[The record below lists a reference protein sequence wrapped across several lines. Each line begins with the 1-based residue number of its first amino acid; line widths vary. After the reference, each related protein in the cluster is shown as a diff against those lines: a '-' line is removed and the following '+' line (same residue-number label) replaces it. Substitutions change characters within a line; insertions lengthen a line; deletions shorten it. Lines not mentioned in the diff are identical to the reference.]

1 MAPLAASK
9 CLFIHRCIVRTVF
22 DDLLNAFYFFV
33 LDFCRDAA
41 AGVQPAEVVRRCRV
55 RAKQGEA
62 EALRQQLSKV
72 GVSRCSDAAPLFSP
86 AFD

>member
-1 MAPLAASK
+1 MAPLTCSK
-9 CLFIHRCIVRTVF
+9 CLSIRWCLVRAVV
-22 DDLLNAFYFFV
+22 DGLLNAVCFFV
-33 LDFCRDAA
+33 LGYCRDTA

-72 GVSRCSDAAPLFSP
+72 GVSQCSDAAPLFSP